1 MNYEYLNKMIKYI
14 KDNLTENI
22 EYKKLAKIVGTSEYT
37 LQRMQIIHPIAFKEK
52 EIRNKEKC
60 FWGDMSY

>member
-37 LQRMQIIHPIAFKEK
+37 LQRIFIF
-52 EIRNKEKC
+52 NC
-60 FWGDMSY
+60 